1 MSDKKQME
9 VGTIGW
15 TDLTVHDADSICDF
29 YSRVVGWK
37 PMPVAMGD
45 YHDYNM
51 TAPASGE
58 PRAGVCHKRG
68 VNADLP
74 SQWLIYITVA
84 DLDLS
89 IVHCKELGGNLVS
102 GPKSMGPV
110 GRYCVIR
117 DPAGAVVGLFEH
129 AR

>member
-1 MSDKKQME
+1 MSENKRPE

-15 TDLTVHDADSICDF
+15 TDLTVHDADAIRDF
-29 YSRVVGWK
+29 YSRVIGWK
-37 PMPVAMGD
+37 ALPVAMGD
-45 YHDYNM
+45 YSDYNM

-58 PRAGVCHKRG
+58 PRAGICHKRG
-68 VNADLP
+68 PNAGLP
-74 SQWLIYITVA
+74 SQWLIYVTVA
-84 DLDLS
+84 NLNDS
-89 IVHCKELGGNLVS
+89 IAQCKELGGDVVS
-102 GPKSMGPV
+102 GPTSMGAM

>member
-1 MSDKKQME
+1 MSPTKPTDI
-9 VGTIGW
+9 GTIGW
-15 TDLTVHDADSICDF
+15 TDLTVHDAEEIRDF

-37 PMPVAMGD
+37 PQPVPMGGYSD
-45 YHDYNM
+45 FNM

-58 PRAGVCHKRG
+58 PRAGICHKRG
-68 VNADLP
+68 LNADLP

-84 DLDLS
+84 DLNAS
-89 IVHCKELGGNLVS
+89 IARCKELGGDVVS
-102 GPKSMGPV
+102 GPRSMGSM